1 MLTVFDM
8 NRVTFAHHRGIVP
21 PVSAKDG
28 ERTVEKRY
36 VCSGNMKLM
45 EYGYIMSHDLFMACC
60 KATHGDFL
68 ATWSALYGY
77 ITEDAKA
84 ISQTS
89 PIWPNFP
96 DDAMEADLV
105 DLYVVN
111 LLNYLT
117 LGQWQPDFDPSKFCK
132 ELDRDTLPVPK
143 QIPACDADEIY
154 RYVAQSLTNNSPM
167 SRDAQE
173 TIKDLLPRGGGALR
187 GHLMPMM

>member
-1 MLTVFDM
+1 MLTVLDM

-21 PVSAKDG
+21 PAPAKEG
-28 ERTVEKRY
+28 EKVIEPRY
-36 VCSGNMKLM
+36 VCSANMKLM
-45 EYGYIMSHDLFMACC
+45 EYGYIMSYELFMACY
-60 KATHGDFL
+60 KATHVDFL
-68 ATWSALYGY
+68 ATWSALYGF

-132 ELDRDTLPVPK
+132 EL
-143 QIPACDADEIY
+143 QGW
-154 RYVAQSLTNNSPM
+154 Q
-167 SRDAQE
+167 
-173 TIKDLLPRGGGALR
+173 
-187 GHLMPMM
+187 